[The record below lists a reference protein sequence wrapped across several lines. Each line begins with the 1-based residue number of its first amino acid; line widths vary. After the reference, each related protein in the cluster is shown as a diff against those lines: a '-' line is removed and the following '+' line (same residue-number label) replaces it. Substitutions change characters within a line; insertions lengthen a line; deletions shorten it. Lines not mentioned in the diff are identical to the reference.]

1 LKKGRQK
8 KMKNKWAKRTM
19 NLEIVANQVVQK
31 IVENH
36 TRTQFNTTWS
46 PTIIKD
52 VSNQCHHN
60 FWVGLQVVLHKY
72 RGVNLEC
79 TTIIQQKIRQ

>member
-1 LKKGRQK
+1 MKKGRQK

-19 NLEIVANQVVQK
+19 NLEIVANQIVQK

-36 TRTQFNTTWS
+36 TITQFTTTWS
-46 PTIIKD
+46 LAIIKD
-52 VSNQCHHN
+52 VNNQCNHN
-60 FWVGLQVVLHKY
+60 FWVGFQVVLRKY

-79 TTIIQQKIRQ
+79 TTTIQQKIRQ

>member
-1 LKKGRQK
+1 
-8 KMKNKWAKRTM
+8 MKNKWAKRTM
-19 NLEIVANQVVQK
+19 NLGIVANQVVQK

-46 PTIIKD
+46 LEIIND
-52 VSNQCHHN
+52 VNNQCHHN
-60 FWVGLQVVLHKY
+60 FLVGLQVVLHQY

-79 TTIIQQKIRQ
+79 STKD